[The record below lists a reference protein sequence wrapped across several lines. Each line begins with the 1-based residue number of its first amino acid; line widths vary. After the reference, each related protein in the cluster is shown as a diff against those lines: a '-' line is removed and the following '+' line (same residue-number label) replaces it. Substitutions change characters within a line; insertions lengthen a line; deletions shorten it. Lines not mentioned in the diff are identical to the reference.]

1 MNNRQKIARKMLFIE
16 KVIKNSA
23 IDCDKDCTSMKEPFD
38 VLKLT
43 YGDFFWVC
51 KSLDGW
57 TES

>member
-1 MNNRQKIARKMLFIE
+1 MLFRE

-43 YGDFFWVC
+43 YGDFFWGC
-51 KSLDGW
+51 KSLDWW